1 MASLLRSHDWP
12 AVLKESARVLRA
24 NGSLEIS
31 VLDPMPRNAGPLL
44 QQWTT
49 AYLVLGLERQFVA
62 TRPAMVIPF
71 WLKDVPEFG
80 LPQIKT
86 VVFSAVSNDDV
97 DTLEAGHPDLAGID
111 DTHPRLASTHR
122 RQRSDVSQLRTVV
135 GRHFYQSLYKDLA
148 PEGRPKRCLHP
159 GAEDDRELIRHWWWK
174 DPAIVRECREY
185 GTIFELV
192 TFMCQ
197 RKGST

>member
-1 MASLLRSHDWP
+1 VLR
-12 AVLKESARVLRA
+12 ESARVLRV

-80 LPQIKT
+80 LPRIET
-86 VVFSAVSNDDV
+86 VVFSAVTNEDF
-97 DTLEAGHPDLAGID
+97 DTLEAGHPDLEGID
-111 DTHPRLASTHR
+111 DTHPRLAGTHR
-122 RQRSDVSQLRTVV
+122 RQRSDVSKLRTVV

-148 PEGRPKRCLHP
+148 PEGRPKRCLTP
-159 GAEDDRELIRHWWWK
+159 GAEDDHELIRHWWWK
-174 DPAIVRECREY
+174 DAAIVRECREY
-185 GTIFELV
+185 GTMFEMV
-192 TFMCQ
+192 TFTCQ